1 MFCKK
6 NELDFSFDFDIVE
19 ISTSLE
25 NKNVEKKY
33 ADMLEFG
40 IPLDTI
46 RKINKF
52 KQENDISTLL
62 DQYEKLMLKE
72 YNYYFEKVDF

>member
-52 KQENDISTLL
+52 SER
-62 DQYEKLMLKE
+62 
-72 YNYYFEKVDF
+72 